1 MTPTNTNMQKTIVI
15 LSTEPWGKMLVSKM
29 HFSLELAKRGYK
41 VFFVNPPRRLE
52 EKELAVVAA
61 ENQADRLADHPAD
74 PNIVIIKINEV
85 PGMLFIRHKLF
96 FLFRQINRRYIKAI
110 KKITGPDID
119 QVWCFNPNLF
129 VDLRLFGAR
138 KSILMLY
145 DLYGGK
151 HVWRSA
157 ASADAI
163 VTISQVILDEYQET
177 SCPKLLVQHGLG
189 KHFADKALER
199 LRGLSQ
205 PDSVSKVDRLTP
217 ADSVLQPDQFP
228 HPGRKENPGLVGGG
242 KRKVG
247 YTGNLLRPGMNTALA
262 KQIVDENRE
271 IEFHFWGPYSHTDNN
286 VNDGSSGILPEHA
299 SLIDFLQLQQHV
311 FLHGVISQEAL
322 AENLFKMDA
331 FLFIY
336 SPGKDINK
344 ASNAHKLLEYI
355 STGKTVISTSVSNYT
370 GTDLLVMSDEEKDL
384 PTLFTSVMEDLTFYN
399 SREKQKARINFAL
412 DNTYSRQV
420 DRVLQFIRS

>member
-1 MTPTNTNMQKTIVI
+1 MTLTNTHMQKTIVV
-15 LSTEPWGKMLVSKM
+15 LSPEPWGKMLVSKM

-41 VFFVNPPRRLE
+41 VFFVNPPRKLE
-52 EKELAVVAA
+52 EKVLAVAA
-61 ENQADRLADHPAD
+61 TEGQWGNQREGQAGNQADNRGDDPAG
-74 PNIVIIKINEV
+74 NLVVIKINEV
-85 PGMLFIRHKLF
+85 PGMLFFRHKLF
-96 FLFRQINRRYIKAI
+96 FLFRLINRRYIKAI

-119 QVWCFNPNLF
+119 QVWCFNPNVF
-129 VDLRLFGAR
+129 VDLRLFGAK

-151 HVWRSA
+151 HVWRAA

-163 VTISQVILDEYQET
+163 VTISQVILDEYQKA

-189 KHFADKALER
+189 KHFADKAVER
-199 LRGLSQ
+199 LRSLSEPEPFSE
-205 PDSVSKVDRLTP
+205 PDPFSH
-217 ADSVLQPDQFP
+217 PD
-228 HPGRKENPGLVGGG
+228 RKEDPGPAGGG

-262 KQIVDENRE
+262 KQIIDENRE
-271 IEFHFWGPYSHTDNN
+271 IEFHFWGPYSKTDNN
-286 VNDGSSGILPEHA
+286 VTGASSGILPEHA
-299 SLIDFLQLQQHV
+299 SLIDFLQQQQHV
-311 FLHGVISQEAL
+311 FLHGVVTQEAL

-336 SPGKDINK
+336 SPAKEVNK

-355 STGKTVISTSVSNYT
+355 STGKTVISTSVSNYA
-370 GTDLLVMSDEEKDL
+370 GTDLLVMSDAEQDL
-384 PTLFTSVMEDLTFYN
+384 PTLFTRAMGDLTFYN

-412 DNTYSRQV
+412 DNTYSSQV
-420 DRVLQFIRS
+420 DRILQFARS